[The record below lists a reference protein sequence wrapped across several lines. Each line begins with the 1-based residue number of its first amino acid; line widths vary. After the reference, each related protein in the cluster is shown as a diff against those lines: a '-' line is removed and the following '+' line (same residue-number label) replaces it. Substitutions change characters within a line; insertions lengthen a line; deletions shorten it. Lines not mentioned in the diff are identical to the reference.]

1 MILENSKLY
10 YGNSALLNKL
20 KYYPVLIAYYCISA
34 LVYYFCSTKIAT
46 QTLGRMAKET
56 AHQIGT
62 PLSSLIGWVE
72 ILKSKML
79 MNQQRLRLK
88 RY

>member
-1 MILENSKLY
+1 
-10 YGNSALLNKL
+10 
-20 KYYPVLIAYYCISA
+20 VLFSA
-34 LVYYFCSTKIAT
+34 LVYYF
-46 QTLGRMAKET
+46 T
-56 AHQIGT
+56 AARIPKTNFGLEWQKKQHQIGT

-72 ILKSKML
+72 ILNRKML